1 MTGEIIENAAQ
12 FAMHASLWGP
22 VVAFVLTA
30 VVVEGVSV
38 TRRVAAS
45 FLSAVAVFALLTGFW
60 AGVLLRDGLGP
71 DVTASEG
78 WGAVGRSAGPL
89 ALGVVLAAAF
99 GAAAYTVVKRAPRR
113 PERGAA

>member
-1 MTGEIIENAAQ
+1 MIGEIIENVAQ

-38 TRRVAAS
+38 ARRIAAS
-45 FLSAVAVFALLTGFW
+45 FLSAVAVFVLLTGFW

-71 DVTASEG
+71 DMIASEG
-78 WGAVGRSAGPL
+78 WVAVERSAGPL
-89 ALGVVLAAAF
+89 ALGVVLATVF
-99 GAAAYTVVKRAPRR
+99 GAAAYWIIKRAPRH
-113 PERGAA
+113 PERQAV